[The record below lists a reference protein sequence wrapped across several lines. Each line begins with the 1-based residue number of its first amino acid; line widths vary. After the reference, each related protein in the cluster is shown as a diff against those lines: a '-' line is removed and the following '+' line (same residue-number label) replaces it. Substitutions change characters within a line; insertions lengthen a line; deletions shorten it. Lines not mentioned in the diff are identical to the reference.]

1 MGSVDARDGLEGLPV
16 MLTVPAAAGVL
27 GIGRTLAYQLA
38 ERFSSGDPTGL
49 PVVRLGGC
57 LRVPRWALIEYISHG
72 RVDTDIAHIVR
83 GKIDAQ
89 LDEHATDTDSATATA
104 TIATIDDD
112 RALASVTRLTAR
124 RPRRVSVSSTAVQL
138 SLALES

>member
-1 MGSVDARDGLEGLPV
+1 

-38 ERFSSGDPTGL
+38 ERFTSGDPTGL

-72 RVDTDIAHIVR
+72 RVDTDIAQIVR
-83 GKIDAQ
+83 AEVDAQ
-89 LDEHATDTDSATATA
+89 LDEHAADTDSAAA
-104 TIATIDDD
+104 VATIDDD

-124 RPRRVSVSSTAVQL
+124 RPRRVNESSTAVQL

>member
-1 MGSVDARDGLEGLPV
+1 

-38 ERFSSGDPTGL
+38 ERFTTGDPTGL

-72 RVDTDIAHIVR
+72 RVDTDIAQIVR
-83 GKIDAQ
+83 AEVDAQ
-89 LDEHATDTDSATATA
+89 LDEHVADTADDTATVATAT
-104 TIATIDDD
+104 TDDD

-124 RPRRVSVSSTAVQL
+124 RPRRVNDSSTAVQL

>member
-1 MGSVDARDGLEGLPV
+1 

-38 ERFSSGDPTGL
+38 ERFTSGDPTGL

-72 RVDTDIAHIVR
+72 RVDTDIAQIVR
-83 GKIDAQ
+83 AEVDAQ
-89 LDEHATDTDSATATA
+89 LDEHVADTATVATAT
-104 TIATIDDD
+104 TDDD
-112 RALASVTRLTAR
+112 RALASVTRLAAR
-124 RPRRVSVSSTAVQL
+124 RPRRVNDSSTAVQL

>member
-1 MGSVDARDGLEGLPV
+1 MGSVDAREGLEGLPV

-72 RVDTDIAHIVR
+72 RVDTDIAQIVR
-83 GKIDAQ
+83 AEVDAQ
-89 LDEHATDTDSATATA
+89 LDEHAADTDSAAA
-104 TIATIDDD
+104 AIATIDDD

-124 RPRRVSVSSTAVQL
+124 RPRRVSESSTAVQL

>member
-83 GKIDAQ
+83 AEIDAQ
-89 LDEHATDTDSATATA
+89 LDEHAIDTDGGTAA
-104 TIATIDDD
+104 IATIDDD

-124 RPRRVSVSSTAVQL
+124 RPRRVSESSTAVQL

>member
-1 MGSVDARDGLEGLPV
+1 MGSVDAREGLEGLPV

-38 ERFSSGDPTGL
+38 ERFTSGDPTGL

-83 GKIDAQ
+83 GEIDAQ
-89 LDEHATDTDSATATA
+89 LDEHATDTDSAAA

-124 RPRRVSVSSTAVQL
+124 RPRRVSVSSNAVQL

>member
-1 MGSVDARDGLEGLPV
+1 

-38 ERFSSGDPTGL
+38 ERFTSGDPTGL

-83 GKIDAQ
+83 AEIDAQ
-89 LDEHATDTDSATATA
+89 LDEHATDTDSATAA
-104 TIATIDDD
+104 IATIDDD

-124 RPRRVSVSSTAVQL
+124 RPRRVNDSSTAVQL

>member
-16 MLTVPAAAGVL
+16 MVTVPAAAGVL

-38 ERFSSGDPTGL
+38 ERFTSGDPTGL

-57 LRVPRWALIEYISHG
+57 LRVPRWALIEYISYG
-72 RVDTDIAHIVR
+72 RVDSDIAKIVR
-83 GKIDAQ
+83 AEIDAQ
-89 LDEHATDTDSATATA
+89 LDEHATDTDSATVA
-104 TIATIDDD
+104 IATIDED

-124 RPRRVSVSSTAVQL
+124 RPRRVSKSSTAVQL

>member
-38 ERFSSGDPTGL
+38 ERFTSGDPTGL

-72 RVDTDIAHIVR
+72 RVDTDIAQIVR
-83 GKIDAQ
+83 AEVDAQ
-89 LDEHATDTDSATATA
+89 LDEHVADTATVATAT
-104 TIATIDDD
+104 TDDD
-112 RALASVTRLTAR
+112 RALASVTRLAAR
-124 RPRRVSVSSTAVQL
+124 RPRRVNDSSTAVQL

>member
-38 ERFSSGDPTGL
+38 ERFTSGDPTGL

-83 GKIDAQ
+83 AEVDAQ

-124 RPRRVSVSSTAVQL
+124 RPRRVSESSTTVQL

>member
-1 MGSVDARDGLEGLPV
+1 

-38 ERFSSGDPTGL
+38 ERFTSGDPTGL

-72 RVDTDIAHIVR
+72 RVDTDIAQIVR
-83 GKIDAQ
+83 AEVDAQ
-89 LDEHATDTDSATATA
+89 LDEHATDTDSATAA
-104 TIATIDDD
+104 IATIDDE
-112 RALASVTRLTAR
+112 RALAL
-124 RPRRVSVSSTAVQL
+124 
-138 SLALES
+138 